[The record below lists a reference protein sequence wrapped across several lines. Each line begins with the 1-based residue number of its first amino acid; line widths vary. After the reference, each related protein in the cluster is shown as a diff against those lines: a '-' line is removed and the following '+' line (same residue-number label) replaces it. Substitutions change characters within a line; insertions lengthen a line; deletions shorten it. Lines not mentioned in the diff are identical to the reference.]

1 MEAIDSFRLNWGLWT
16 LRMQIS
22 RPIKLDGVRGC
33 GLENEEVVAS
43 AIRPG
48 YLQHPEETS

>member
-1 MEAIDSFRLNWGLWT
+1 MEELDGFRLNEGLWT

-22 RPIKLDGVRGC
+22 EPIKLGGVGGC
-33 GLENEEVVAS
+33 SLENEEVVAG